1 MSAFSHLS
9 GFQKVQFALFR
20 DQTGL
25 VAAISQTVSL
35 MNAQRT
41 KKPRTIAGIAGAL
54 RGRNHRQA
62 AQTSKIRIVSLKS
75 AKLGFLKVLAVNLN
89 DIRQP
94 ENSQAQQPT
103 IAKPQP
109 DSRPAFN

>member
-41 KKPRTIAGIAGAL
+41 KKPRMIAGIS
-54 RGRNHRQA
+54 RSFERKEPPP
-62 AQTSKIRIVSLKS
+62 SSP
-75 AKLGFLKVLAVNLN
+75 
-89 DIRQP
+89 D
-94 ENSQAQQPT
+94 QQNT
-103 IAKPQP
+103 NCVIEIC
-109 DSRPAFN
+109 